1 MALLSLSHRR
11 EKGNRTARAAVVTIQ
26 PAIHKESVSPVS
38 MVLGV
43 YILIGVLLAVL
54 WSGESAI
61 RHIGGLKSF
70 IIIVAAWPAIICG
83 LIIAGRNF

>member
-1 MALLSLSHRR
+1 
-11 EKGNRTARAAVVTIQ
+11 
-26 PAIHKESVSPVS
+26 

>member
-11 EKGNRTARAAVVTIQ
+11 EKGEQNGARRRCHNTTCDPQGKRVA
-26 PAIHKESVSPVS
+26 VS

-43 YILIGVLLAVL
+43 YILIGVLLAAL

-70 IIIVAAWPAIICG
+70 VIIVAAWPAIICG